1 VTGLENGLAKR
12 NGRLKS
18 GGTHPVSKLVGR
30 RKAKPPIGAF
40 KPERQNE
47 NESVGLF
54 EEGEVMLEVKVERCA
69 GIDVGKKFLAVCVLI
84 GRGNEKPV
92 AEVRRFGTNVKELER
107 LRAWLMESGC
117 TEAVMEST
125 GSYWKPVFN
134 VLESH
139 LKIILANP
147 EQVKALRGKKTDP
160 NDSRWL
166 ASLLRH
172 GLVQGSF
179 IPPRDIRELRDLT
192 RRRRRLVGDGAAERN
207 RVHKVL
213 EDANVKLGN
222 VLSDVFG
229 TSGQA
234 MLEALLENQR
244 SAREI
249 AELGHWSLTPKIPQ
263 IVEALEGHRMSD
275 HHRFLIRQS
284 LRHMRYIEEM
294 IEELDKEIA
303 VRLKPYQQQVALACT
318 VPGIKPNA
326 AASILAETG
335 MDMSPDGP
343 FPDCHHLASWAAI
356 CPGNDESAGK
366 RRSGKTRQ
374 GNRWLKATLT
384 QTAWA
389 GAASK
394 SSLFQARYHR
404 LKLRRGG
411 QRAVIAIAHAQ
422 LRAVYWAL
430 RNGTPYPEQ
439 IQRLQQDRREA
450 QIRHHLQRLTT
461 LGYEPNKLG

>member
-1 VTGLENGLAKR
+1 
-12 NGRLKS
+12 
-18 GGTHPVSKLVGR
+18 
-30 RKAKPPIGAF
+30 
-40 KPERQNE
+40 
-47 NESVGLF
+47 
-54 EEGEVMLEVKVERCA
+54 
-69 GIDVGKKFLAVCVLI
+69 
-84 GRGNEKPV
+84 
-92 AEVRRFGTNVKELER
+92 
-107 LRAWLMESGC
+107 METKC

-134 VLESH
+134 ILEGS

-192 RRRRRLVGDGAAERN
+192 RRRRTLVGDGTAEKN
-207 RVHKVL
+207 RVQKVL
-213 EDANVKLGN
+213 EDANVKIGN

-234 MLEALLENQR
+234 MLEALLENKL
-244 SAREI
+244 SASEI
-249 AELGHWSLTPKIPQ
+249 AELGHWSLAPKIPQ
-263 IVEALEGHRMSD
+263 IVEALEGHRMTD

-284 LRHMRYIEEM
+284 LRHMRTIEEM

-303 VRLKPYQQQVALACT
+303 LRLKPYQQQVKLACT
-318 VPGIKPNA
+318 VPGIKPTA

-335 MDMSPDGP
+335 MDMSTEGP
-343 FPDCHHLASWAAI
+343 FPDCHHLASWATV
-356 CPGNDESAGK
+356 CPGNNESAGK
-366 RRSGKTRQ
+366 RRSGRTRQ
-374 GNRWLKATLT
+374 GNRWLRATLT

-389 GAASK
+389 GAADK
-394 SSLFQARYHR
+394 KSLFQLRYQR
-404 LKLRRGG
+404 VKLRRGG

-422 LRAVYWAL
+422 LIAIYWAL

-439 IQRLQQDRREA
+439 VQRMEHDRREA
-450 QIRHHLQRLTT
+450 QIRYHLQRLTK
-461 LGYEPNKLG
+461 LGYEPVIHG